1 MQQLLAQADPT
12 GGVGGGGGGG
22 GGITINFPTI
32 DWQTLIPQLVQYFF
46 DGIGK
51 FLNDSLHST
60 FDGLWSSGADVVGQT
75 DLAMTWGF
83 GPVHDQVSA
92 VQSAA
97 RVVLVFALILLG
109 LRGMLS
115 SIVPRQPE
123 LLAEFVNGVLGATI
137 LIAAFP
143 LVIPEIIG
151 LTNQA
156 ATAVG
161 KTDLSGYVSNSDVN
175 NPLLQGVLF
184 IILLFFALRLL
195 MKAVWRI
202 GFLAVMLPVG
212 MLACALYAVPQM
224 RWFLGWWARVWGGML
239 LAQIPS
245 VLALTIGAQLFA
257 HGSGIGAFVYSIAFL
272 QLATDLYSLIPFGS
286 ASYASGPW
294 GGVSWSAPAM
304 LGGVT
309 RTIGGAG
316 AAGAAG
322 AVAGAVVGQTYGYR

>member
-1 MQQLLAQADPT
+1 MQPLLAQADPS
-12 GGVGGGGGGG
+12 GGGGGG

-32 DWQTLIPQLVQYFF
+32 DWQTLIPQLVEYFF

-51 FLNDSLHST
+51 FLNDSLHTS
-60 FDGLWSSGADVVGQT
+60 FDGLWTSGANVVGET
-75 DLAMTWGF
+75 DLAMTWSF

-92 VQSAA
+92 VQGAA
-97 RVVLVFALILLG
+97 RVILVFALIVLG

-115 SIVPRQPE
+115 SIVPRQPN
-123 LLAEFVNGVLGATI
+123 LLAEFVNGVIGATI

-143 LVIPEIIG
+143 LVIPEIID

-156 ATAVG
+156 ATAIG
-161 KTDLSGYVSNSDVN
+161 KTDLSGYVSNSEVS
-175 NPLLQGVLF
+175 NPIVQVVLF

-212 MLACALYAVPQM
+212 MLACALYAIPQM
-224 RWFLGWWARVWGGML
+224 RWLLGWWAKVWGGML
-239 LAQIPS
+239 LSQIPS

-257 HGSGIGAFVYSIAFL
+257 RGSGMGAFVYSIAFL
-272 QLATDLYSLIPFGS
+272 QLATDLYTLIPFG
-286 ASYASGPW
+286 AANFAAAPW
-294 GGVSWSAPAM
+294 GGVSWSAPSM

-309 RTIGGAG
+309 RTVAGSG
-316 AAGAAG
+316 AAAVGAAG
-322 AVAGAVVGQTYGYR
+322 AVTGVVVGQTYGYR